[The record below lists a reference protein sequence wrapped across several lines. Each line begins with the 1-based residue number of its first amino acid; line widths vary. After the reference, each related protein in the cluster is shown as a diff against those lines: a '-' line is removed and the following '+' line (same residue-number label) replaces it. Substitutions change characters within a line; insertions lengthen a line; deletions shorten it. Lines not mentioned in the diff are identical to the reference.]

1 MSMPTIAT
9 PKKTPRPSALPSL
22 AKRTYTMRLGYV
34 PLVDAAPLLV
44 ADALGYFEKE
54 NLSVRLT
61 RELGW
66 GTIRDKITYG
76 ELDAAHAT
84 GGLLFSI
91 LCGTHGQPRS
101 VATDLLLSL
110 QGNAITLSRRLWER
124 GVRDAASLRL
134 MIRSEAPRKPVFAV
148 VSPFSS
154 HLILLRQWLHSAGI
168 NPDNDVRIAILPP
181 PLVGDHMSEGLIEGF
196 CAGEPWNSAIALRGE
211 GWIVATSATLSPW
224 HPEKILL
231 ATTDLMATDE
241 YRALRRA
248 LVRACRWCDSPGN
261 RAALVDLLHA
271 QFRPGLTREA
281 LANSLIGPLNT
292 GVKAQ
297 VAGAPLHCFHRY
309 EANAATRQR
318 AAWYFDGLVEAGTL
332 SGTSENR
339 HACLNAFHEINS

>member
-1 MSMPTIAT
+1 MPAIAT
-9 PKKTPRPSALPSL
+9 PKRMPKPQSWPAL

-34 PLVDAAPLLV
+34 PLVDAAPLFV
-44 ADALGYFEKE
+44 ADAFGYFEKE
-54 NLSVRLT
+54 GLSVRLT

-66 GTIRDKITYG
+66 GSIRDKITYG

-91 LCGTHGQPRS
+91 LCGTHAQPRA
-101 VATDLLLSL
+101 VATDLLLNL

-124 GVRDAASLRL
+124 GVRDGASLRL

-154 HLILLRQWLHSAGI
+154 HLILLRQWLQAAGI

-181 PLVGDHMSEGLIEGF
+181 PLVGEHMREGLIDGF
-196 CAGEPWNSAIALRGE
+196 CAGEPWNSAIALSGE
-211 GWIVATSATLSPW
+211 GWIAATSATLSPW

-231 ATTDLMATDE
+231 ATSDLMETDE

-248 LVRACRWCDSPGN
+248 LVKACRWCDAPGN
-261 RAALVDLLHA
+261 RNALVDLLHT
-271 QFRPGLTREA
+271 QFRPHISREA
-281 LANSLIGPLNT
+281 LMNSLIGPLNT
-292 GVKAQ
+292 GVTVQ

-332 SGTSENR
+332 SGLADR
-339 HACLNAFHEINS
+339 RLACLNAFRENNS